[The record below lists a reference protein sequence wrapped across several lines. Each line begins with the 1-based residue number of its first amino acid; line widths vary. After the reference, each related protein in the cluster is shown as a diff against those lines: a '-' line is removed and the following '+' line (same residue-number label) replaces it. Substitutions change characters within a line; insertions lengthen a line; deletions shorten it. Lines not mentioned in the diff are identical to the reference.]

1 MISTSKDIG
10 TISSKHKLPCPI
22 DIGYTKFKVGLSTL
36 SFVNF
41 PENQPKTGGM
51 NMKNNRRNSTFL
63 KVMLCAI
70 LFISGMLIGIIVFE
84 STRPGSDR
92 IRIIETL
99 KESEPENED
108 MIEPMLS
115 FEEYYLLPNGTLASI
130 SETSHD

>member
-1 MISTSKDIG
+1 
-10 TISSKHKLPCPI
+10 
-22 DIGYTKFKVGLSTL
+22 
-36 SFVNF
+36 
-41 PENQPKTGGM
+41 
-51 NMKNNRRNSTFL
+51 MKNNRRNSTFL

-115 FEEYYLLPNGTLASI
+115 FEEYYILPNGTLASI